1 MNKKETAQIIAT
13 LKEYYPKDFA
23 STDLVTKVEAWY
35 LVLKDYD
42 YYTIQNAVISFVAKD
57 TKGFPPVV
65 GQLIE
70 QANNIIKEQE
80 KTELEA
86 WEMVYKAICNSAYNS
101 VEEFNK
107 LPIEIQRAIGSAD
120 MLKSWSQLDIEQV
133 QTVIQSNVMRS
144 YKVASKQKKEYD
156 VLPENIKKFTLE
168 LMDKKDLKLLS

>member
-57 TKGFPPVV
+57 TKG
-65 GQLIE
+65 QLIE

-107 LPIEIQRAIGSAD
+107 LPVEIQRAVGSAD

-156 VLPENIKKFTLE
+156 VLPENVKKFTLE
-168 LMDKKDLKLLS
+168 LSNKKDLKLLS

>member
-13 LKEYYPKDFA
+13 LKEYYPKDFT

-42 YYTIQNAVISFVAKD
+42 YYVIQNAVISFVAKD

-65 GQLIE
+65 GQLID
-70 QANNIIKEQE
+70 QATSISKEQE

-101 VEEFNK
+101 AEEFNK
-107 LPIEIQRAIGSAD
+107 LPSEIQRAVGSAD

-156 VLPENIKKFTLE
+156 VLPENVKKFTLE
-168 LMDKKDLKLLS
+168 LADKKDLKLLS